1 LEKKLIYAKI
11 MLGLLAGVGLISC
24 GAIPDV
30 GQQSQPTG
38 AVAQPERGAATKTLV
53 CVLQPNDAVNGQEKY
68 PGSGADLGA
77 RVLQSVKQAGLP
89 AALLRGD
96 ASTACQGSGA
106 THVLQT
112 VVGRYEDNYTGY
124 SGNPDRIELQLRLSL
139 LGQPASVKEV
149 SYAASSNLVASAFL
163 EWGNAKPLSLLK
175 TDFDDRVKS
184 LLLGIR

>member
-1 LEKKLIYAKI
+1 
-11 MLGLLAGVGLISC
+11 LAFVEALDDEGCEI
-24 GAIPDV
+24 
-30 GQQSQPTG
+30 
-38 AVAQPERGAATKTLV
+38 
-53 CVLQPNDAVNGQEKY
+53 NGQEKY

-77 RVLQSVKQAGLP
+77 RVVQAVKQAGLP
-89 AALLRGD
+89 AALVRGD
-96 ASTACQGSGA
+96 ASTACQCSGA